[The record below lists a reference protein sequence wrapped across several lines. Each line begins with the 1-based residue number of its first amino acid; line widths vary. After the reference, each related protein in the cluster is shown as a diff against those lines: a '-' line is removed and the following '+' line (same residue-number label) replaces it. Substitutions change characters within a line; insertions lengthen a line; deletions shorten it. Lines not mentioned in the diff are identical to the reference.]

1 MKNLIEHLTT
11 MIVMMTLIFVFT
23 IIITIGLQIVEARLV
38 HTSTIEKLQSSYYNL
53 SIEEINNEINND
65 WFFEI
70 NELSSVNSRRD
81 YEVILNYSIKIPLFT
96 ENGLKGRLVGYAR

>member
-23 IIITIGLQIVEARLV
+23 IIITIGLQIVNARLV
-38 HTSTIEKLQSSYYNL
+38 HTSAIEKLQSSYYNVSL
-53 SIEEINNEINND
+53 DEINNELDKD
-65 WFFEI
+65 WYFEI

-96 ENGLKGRLVGYAR
+96 ENGLRGRMVGYAR

>member
-1 MKNLIEHLTT
+1 MKSLIEHLTT

-38 HTSTIEKLQSSYYNL
+38 HSSAIEKLQSSYYNL
-53 SIEEINNEINND
+53 SIDEINNELNND
-65 WFFEI
+65 WYFEI
-70 NELSSVNSRRD
+70 NELSSIKTRKD

-96 ENGLKGRLVGYAR
+96 EDGLRGRMVGYAR

>member
-1 MKNLIEHLTT
+1 MKSLIEHLTT

-38 HTSTIEKLQSSYYNL
+38 HSSAIEKLQSSYYNL
-53 SIEEINNEINND
+53 SIDEINNELNND
-65 WFFEI
+65 WYFEI
-70 NELSSVNSRRD
+70 NELSSIKTRKD

-96 ENGLKGRLVGYAR
+96 ENGLRGRMEGYAR